1 MLARGGGAVLWSAL
15 RRSTQGV
22 SDRLYVCSAPRH
34 TAQLAFAH
42 TGDVHPRVSQLKV
55 AGHFVGFFLTTTE
68 GVRETDLV
76 VFNTSKGRVELT
88 DYVKCSGG
96 GECAGTPPMITY
108 ALVENGWVAEL
119 YGEYNAAFP
128 DEADD
133 VEALL
138 ATDGGQ
144 HHYPLDAGLA
154 IADLS
159 IVDGVLRWV
168 SDLGGVS
175 SVPLGPWLNSLGSP
189 LSLPACQLLSWDD
202 LRFVLGTLFTLVD
215 TGRDSCER
223 VSDQHPGRGLTL
235 TLRTGLP
242 PAQVTADEQ
251 SLIELGWG
259 FVSWP
264 DNDALQI
271 YMNSAVV
278 RGRPEQ
284 QLEAFAR
291 GSQLSLTLTTPS
303 VNGDEQ
309 LVHVANVAFDRLFGV
324 PVQRAS

>member
-1 MLARGGGAVLWSAL
+1 
-15 RRSTQGV
+15 
-22 SDRLYVCSAPRH
+22 
-34 TAQLAFAH
+34 
-42 TGDVHPRVSQLKV
+42 
-55 AGHFVGFFLTTTE
+55 
-68 GVRETDLV
+68 
-76 VFNTSKGRVELT
+76 
-88 DYVKCSGG
+88 
-96 GECAGTPPMITY
+96 
-108 ALVENGWVAEL
+108 
-119 YGEYNAAFP
+119 
-128 DEADD
+128 
-133 VEALL
+133 
-138 ATDGGQ
+138 
-144 HHYPLDAGLA
+144 
-154 IADLS
+154 
-159 IVDGVLRWV
+159 
-168 SDLGGVS
+168 
-175 SVPLGPWLNSLGSP
+175 
-189 LSLPACQLLSWDD
+189 LSWDD